1 MEISR
6 EKNQSEEGKNKG
18 ITAVVKG
25 TTWHIPLDP
34 ANRHYATIIEWA
46 KEDSNEI
53 AAAD

>member
-1 MEISR
+1 MDITSAKYQAED
-6 EKNQSEEGKNKG
+6 GKNTG